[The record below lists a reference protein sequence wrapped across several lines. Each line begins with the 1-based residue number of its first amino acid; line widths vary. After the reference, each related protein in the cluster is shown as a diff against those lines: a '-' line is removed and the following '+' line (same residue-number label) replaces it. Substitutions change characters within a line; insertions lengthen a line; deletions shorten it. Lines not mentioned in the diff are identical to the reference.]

1 MSVCSQSPG
10 ASFTLIFPLRAMPPS
25 STFFTEFFQL
35 TRTFW
40 NSRQRVKIRGAVIL
54 LAILTMLQMGMA
66 VLITQWNAGL
76 FDALEQHSMQ
86 GLIRQSGLLLLLFF
100 SGMILTG
107 LHLTVKRSLQITW
120 REWLTNYVA
129 ARWMRAGRHYL
140 LDQAQ
145 GGHDHPDARIAE
157 DCRVATESAVV
168 LGHSLFYSVLLLVGF
183 TNVLWSRSGVV
194 TLDIAGAS
202 IAVHGH
208 LVWVAMLYSAL
219 ASWLGWMV
227 SRPLIGATNARQS
240 AEANFRAGLLEA
252 EENSQSIALIHAE
265 PCERHQF
272 RELFSGIHS
281 IWDAQTRAWRHIL
294 MFGTGYS
301 ILSMA
306 FPVLI
311 SSPRYIAGAITLGAL
326 IQSAQAFQHMV
337 SALSWPVDSAGAIAE
352 WRASVERVLGLLKAL
367 DTLNDKLA
375 EPGALI
381 EVRRGEIPALV
392 FRDLSLARY
401 DGSVLVKDINMAINP
416 GEQVVINGNTFAGA
430 KLFRAIA
437 GVRPWGGGA
446 IELPATGR
454 LFFMPPRPHLP
465 FATLRYA
472 LCYPAS
478 RRVFTQEQ
486 IEQALRLAG
495 MEHMIAQLG
504 DKVNWKNT
512 LAPSEQQ
519 RLGMARLLLNQ
530 PRWIFLDQCFD
541 SLSSPEE
548 EEMLDIITRELPGAA
563 MLAITHLP
571 QDSARFSRQLTL

>member
-1 MSVCSQSPG
+1 
-10 ASFTLIFPLRAMPPS
+10 MPPT

-35 TRTFW
+35 SKKFW
-40 NSRQRVKIRGAVIL
+40 NSRQRVKIRSAAVL

-86 GLIRQSGLLLLLFF
+86 GLIRQSGLLILLFF
-100 SGMILTG
+100 SGMVLTG
-107 LHLTVKRSLQITW
+107 LHLTVKRTLQISW

-140 LDQAQ
+140 LDQVP

-183 TNVLWSRSGVV
+183 TNVLWWRSGVI
-194 TLDIAGAS
+194 TLDIARAS
-202 IAVHGH
+202 IPVHGH
-208 LVWVAMLYSAL
+208 LVWVAMFYSAV

-227 SRPLIGATNARQS
+227 SRPLIGATTARQS
-240 AEANFRAGLLEA
+240 AEANFRASLLEA
-252 EENSQSIALIHAE
+252 EESSQSIALIHAE
-265 PCERHQF
+265 PCERSRF
-272 RELFSGIHS
+272 RALFTGIHT
-281 IWDAQTRAWRHIL
+281 IWDTQTRAWRHIL

-367 DTLNDKLA
+367 DKLNGKLA

-381 EVRRGEIPALV
+381 EVRRGESPALV

-465 FATLRYA
+465 FDTLRYA

-495 MEHMIAQLG
+495 MEHMITQL
-504 DKVNWKNT
+504 DDRVNWKNT
-512 LAPSEQQ
+512 LAPSERQ

-530 PRWIFLDQCFD
+530 PLWIFLDQSFD
-541 SLSSPEE
+541 SLDARDEE
-548 EEMLDIITRELPGAA
+548 LMLDLIARELPDAA
-563 MLAITHLP
+563 LLAITHLP
-571 QDSARFSRQLTL
+571 QGSARFPRQLTL